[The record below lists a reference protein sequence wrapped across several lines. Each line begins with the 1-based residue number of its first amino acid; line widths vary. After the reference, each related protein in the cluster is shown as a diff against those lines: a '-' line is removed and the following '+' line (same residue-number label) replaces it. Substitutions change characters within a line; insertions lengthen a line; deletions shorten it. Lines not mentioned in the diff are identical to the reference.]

1 MLCTALKHKEP
12 GVEKK
17 QRSVCMEQGKLEKR
31 HKMKGQDQGSC
42 VKSLD
47 FILCPRGTHLRAFNR
62 DS

>member
-42 VKSLD
+42 GKE
-47 FILCPRGTHLRAFNR
+47 LRFHPL
-62 DS
+62 SKGHTFKGFQ